1 MCYTREI
8 GMTKI
13 RLAVFGFVVGALLC
27 GSAIFAWAQN
37 TSGATTA
44 VPPAPSAA
52 PRAQF
57 FAGTVVE
64 LDATHIKVTRTAVG
78 RPTESR
84 SFSLTPATKMN
95 KTAIKL
101 HSHVTVRYKRMPDAG
116 DVALEIQP
124 RPVMART
131 PKA

>member
-1 MCYTREI
+1 
-8 GMTKI
+8 MTKI
-13 RLAVFGFVVGALLC
+13 RFGVVRLVGVVLFCGAV
-27 GSAIFAWAQN
+27 
-37 TSGATTA
+37 SGLSQIASSD
-44 VPPAPSAA
+44 PAPVAPPP

-64 LDATHIKVTRTAVG
+64 LDTQHIKVTRTLVG
-78 RPTESR
+78 RPTEIR
-84 SFSLTPATKMN
+84 SFAIGPSTRMN

-101 HSHVTVRYKRMPDAG
+101 RGRVTVRYKRLPEG

-124 RPVMART
+124 RPVVART

>member
-1 MCYTREI
+1 
-8 GMTKI
+8 MTKI
-13 RLAVFGFVVGALLC
+13 RFAVVGFVVVALLG
-27 GSAIFAWAQN
+27 GSAILVWAQN
-37 TSGATTA
+37 TAGGPAA
-44 VPPAPSAA
+44 VPPAVIA

-64 LDATHIKVTRTAVG
+64 LDTAHIKVTRTAVG

-84 SFSLTPATKMN
+84 SFNLTPTTKMN
-95 KTAIKL
+95 KAAVKL
-101 HSHVTVRYKRMPDAG
+101 HSHVTVRYRRMPEGG

-124 RPVMART
+124 RPVIART